1 MKISATGSAYKS
13 VNFGRSLTK
22 EETTQAYN
30 VAKEARKLMGM
41 EQGNGVLVLPTG
53 KLPDNQAGNPKEIL
67 NKFFATVK
75 NLLGINSVEVV
86 GDIDDT
92 EVESSLRSALED
104 NGLKRIVKFILPAKE
119 SELLKAVEDVAKEAD
134 GLRIVTDK
142 NFTKENAQTIENVF
156 KKVKGEKYDSSL
168 LMYDHG
174 GKAYN
179 WSPDGLTPPYSGR
192 VIIGSSNY
200 LNNNGALWGSTNFY
214 TDRMGL
220 KQGDFVHGVASSS
233 DNITLAAQMRDMDQ
247 IKQAEKLLESELKL
261 HEDELLTPVRYAA
274 AKRAD
279 VALSQ
284 NFYKHYNDI
293 IPDRVANVVDFET
306 AYQESLQKGFGDNYF
321 DSLAKAMKALGLS
334 ESSPQTYEKI
344 CEYRNALYSV
354 GAKTADDLTA
364 LSAQEL
370 QAAYKDT
377 SNVVLQGVEIKKV
390 ALEKAKKEAEIK
402 AKNAPI
408 LEQYNKK
415 QAAMLSDG
423 VKISKEMNPLDAT
436 AFDRFLNFAQKHKKM
451 LAFGGLFAAVAIV
464 GATMRSYNN
473 EVAQKTEVARPKPDG
488 FN

>member
-41 EQGNGVLVLPTG
+41 EQGNGVLVLPSS
-53 KLPDNQAGNPKEIL
+53 KLPLSEEGGVKEVL
-67 NKFFATVK
+67 NKFFGTVK

-119 SELLKAVEDVAKEAD
+119 SELSKAVEDVAKEAD

-142 NFTKENAQTIENVF
+142 NFTEKKAQTIDDAF
-156 KKVKGEKYDSSL
+156 KKVKGEKYNPSL

-174 GKAYN
+174 GSAYKWN
-179 WSPDGLTPPYSGR
+179 PDRVTPAYSGR

-200 LNNNGALWGSTNFY
+200 LNDNGALWGSTNFY
-214 TDRMGL
+214 TDRLGI
-220 KQGDFVHGVASSS
+220 KQGEFIHGVASSS
-233 DNITLAAQMRDMDQ
+233 DNISLAAQMRDMGQ

-261 HEDELLTPVRYAA
+261 HEDELLNPARFAA

-293 IPDRVANVVDFET
+293 IPDKVANVADFEK

-321 DSLAKAMKALGLS
+321 DSLAKAMKALALDDS
-334 ESSPQTYEKI
+334 APETYERI

-354 GAKTADDLTA
+354 GAKTVDDLAA
-364 LSAQEL
+364 LSPEEL

-408 LEQYNKK
+408 LEQYNKN
-415 QAAMLSDG
+415 QAEILSDG

-451 LAFGGLFAAVAIV
+451 FAFGGLFAVVAIV

-473 EVAQKTEVARPKPDG
+473 EIAQKTEAARPKPDG

>member
-22 EETTQAYN
+22 DETTQAYK
-30 VAKEARKLMGM
+30 AALEARKLMGM
-41 EQGNGVLVLPTG
+41 EQGNGVLVLPSG

-104 NGLKRIVKFILPAKE
+104 NGLKRIVKFILPEKE
-119 SELLKAVEDVAKEAD
+119 SELSKAVEDVAKEAD

-214 TDRMGL
+214 TDRLGI
-220 KQGDFVHGVASSS
+220 KQGEFIHGVASSS
-233 DNITLAAQMRDMDQ
+233 DNISLAAQMRDMGQ

-261 HEDELLTPVRYAA
+261 HEDELLNPARYAA

-279 VALSQ
+279 IALSQ

-293 IPDRVANVVDFET
+293 IPDKVANVADFEK

-321 DSLAKAMKALGLS
+321 DSLAKAMKALALDDS
-334 ESSPQTYEKI
+334 APETYEKI
-344 CEYRNALYSV
+344 CEYRNVLYST
-354 GAKTADDLTA
+354 GAKTVEDLTA
-364 LSAQEL
+364 LSPEEL
-370 QAAYKDT
+370 QAAYRDT

-408 LEQYNKK
+408 LEKYNKN
-415 QAAMLSDG
+415 QAEILSDG

-451 LAFGGLFAAVAIV
+451 FAFGGLLVAAAAI
-464 GATMRSYNN
+464 GGTMHSYSK
-473 EVAQKTEVARPKPDG
+473 EVAEKSQAAKPKPDG
-488 FN
+488 VN